1 MSRNDPN
8 LAKRVDVVDDSVIDA
23 GTGTGS
29 GGGGDGGVE
38 PTGGPYKP
46 TGDPLVKPMGG
57 PYKPTGDEPVA
68 VRRTD

>member
-1 MSRNDPN
+1 MSRKDRK
-8 LAKRVDVVDDSVIDA
+8 LVTDIDVVEDGVIDA
-23 GTGTGS
+23 GTDTGTG
-29 GGGGDGGVE
+29 GGGGVE

-68 VRRTD
+68 VARTT

>member
-1 MSRNDPN
+1 MTRNDPN
-8 LAKRVDVVDDSVIDA
+8 LGKRVDVVEDSVIDA
-23 GTGTGS
+23 GTGTGT
-29 GGGGDGGVE
+29 GDGGGVE

-46 TGDPLVKPMGG
+46 TGDPLVKPLGG

>member
-1 MSRNDPN
+1 MARHDPN
-8 LAKRVDVVDDSVIDA
+8 LVNRIDTVEEGIIDA
-23 GTGTGS
+23 GTDT
-29 GGGGDGGVE
+29 GGGGGGAE

-68 VRRTD
+68 VTPTN